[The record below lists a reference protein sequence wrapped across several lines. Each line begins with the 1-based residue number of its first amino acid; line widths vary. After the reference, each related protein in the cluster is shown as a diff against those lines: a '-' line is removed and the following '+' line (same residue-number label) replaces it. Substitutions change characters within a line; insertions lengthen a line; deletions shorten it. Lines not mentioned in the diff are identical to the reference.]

1 MSTLRVT
8 FGDEFIVAIEA
19 QFDEVYRL
27 SFKDFSIIEH
37 PDQFAEAIQYAFQ
50 TSSDLIMTE
59 INRKVAELLSFDIRP
74 NQELIESG
82 GYGFV
87 NLMYKIRKEILLLED

>member
-1 MSTLRVT
+1 
-8 FGDEFIVAIEA
+8 
-19 QFDEVYRL
+19 
-27 SFKDFSIIEH
+27 
-37 PDQFAEAIQYAFQ
+37 
-50 TSSDLIMTE
+50 MTE
-59 INRKVAELLSFDIRP
+59 INRKVAELLSFDLRP